1 VRKYDTAWLCEE
13 GRREEAAEL
22 VKETEED
29 RREKSGP
36 QSPGAIASAGNL
48 AALLR
53 YRCEH
58 ESR

>member
-22 VKETEED
+22 VKETDEE
-29 RREKSGP
+29 RREKSGAR
-36 QSPGAIASAGNL
+36 QAGAVASSGNL

-58 ESR
+58 EPR